1 MSNKQLRNILRVV
14 HLVAGVMLIAFVY
27 SDALRASA
35 SFITLI
41 RVVVPIVGISGIAM
55 WQQAALSKLRR
66 RLVAKTDSASVEV
79 G

>member
-27 SDALRASA
+27 SDTLQASA

-41 RVVVPIVGISGIAM
+41 RVVVPVVGISGIAM
-55 WQQAALSKLRR
+55 WQQASLSRLRR
-66 RLVAKTDSASVEV
+66 RLTTKADQVSVEV